1 MSLILHSVAVTDPG
15 LIRPNN
21 EDSAHAGP
29 HLIAVADGIGGQP
42 SGEVASQIVIAALA
56 KVETMVNNEDPL
68 TLMRAAIDAANQRI
82 RQVAE
87 TDRATDGMGTTVS
100 ALFLREERLAI
111 LHVGDSRAYRLRDEK
126 LEQLTRDDTYVQ
138 SLVDQG
144 LLPREEAR
152 HHPQRSLIT
161 QAVQGGHFE
170 PTVAI
175 IDVRVGD
182 RFLICSDGLSD
193 IVTDQAITEVLAA
206 HPRLRLCA
214 DRLIKLALQAGAPD
228 NVTVVVADAV
238 TA

>member
-29 HLIAVADGIGGQP
+29 RLIAVADGIGGQP

-56 KVETMVNNEDPL
+56 KVETMVNSQEPL
-68 TLMRAAIDAANQRI
+68 TLMQAALDAASQRM
-82 RQVAE
+82 REVAE
-87 TDRATDGMGTTVS
+87 KDRTTDGMGTTVT
-100 ALFLREERLAI
+100 ALFLREDRIALF
-111 LHVGDSRAYRLRDEK
+111 HVGDSRAYRMRAGT

-144 LLPREEAR
+144 LLAREDAR

-161 QAVQGGHFE
+161 QAVQGGHYE
-170 PTVAI
+170 PSIAVI
-175 IDVRVGD
+175 PVVPGD

-193 IVTDQAITEVLAA
+193 IVTDQAIADVLHA
-206 HPRLRLCA
+206 HPVLRQCA

-238 TA
+238 TS